1 MISKIL
7 KFEAEGREFEKKFS
21 ITRAIFLTVGQNNTN
36 KIPFLVKCDFNIV
49 FATLWRLI
57 YAKIALKHVYNF
69 GGGSFCKPVVILK
82 RFFCVCFANH
92 KGGMV
97 QLPYN
102 CQVGQPWGPI
112 KCLIL
117 AINFSEIMTN
127 KNNMQVKLV
136 IVPIFIFFEV
146 MALKNFTFKC
156 LKQPTYF
163 DHIFLYFPMIHKKVN
178 GK

>member
-1 MISKIL
+1 MITQKVCENSGFQVSKL
-7 KFEAEGREFEKKFS
+7 VVWSREQR
-21 ITRAIFLTVGQNNTN
+21 I
-36 KIPFLVKCDFNIV
+36 FLVKCEFKII

-69 GGGSFCKPVVILK
+69 GVGSFCKPVVIFK

-127 KNNMQVKLV
+127 KNKIV
-136 IVPIFIFFEV
+136 IVPIFIV
-146 MALKNFTFKC
+146 FKAET
-156 LKQPTYF
+156 LAET
-163 DHIFLYFPMIHKKVN
+163 I
-178 GK
+178 G